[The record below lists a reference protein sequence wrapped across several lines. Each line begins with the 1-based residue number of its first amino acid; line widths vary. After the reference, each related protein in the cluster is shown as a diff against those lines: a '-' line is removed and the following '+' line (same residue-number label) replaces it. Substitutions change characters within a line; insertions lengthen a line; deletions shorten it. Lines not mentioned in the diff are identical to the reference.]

1 MFLSKESVNPRIL
14 CNVLAPI
21 FICGFLGNIICI
33 IVFLRRRFRT
43 RSISVYFIALFFNDC
58 VLLFISHIAKML
70 IFDASSSCWFNI
82 FLSKFIDIIYYREMI
97 YRQSLAVLTYNTTY
111 TQISMLIFMFMS
123 IQRVR
128 TFSSISYRESRMV
141 ALMLTLIAF
150 IYGIIVSYMQLYDAF
165 CIEKLNLTKTQTL
178 QIDLL
183 INDTKHL
190 IHTKCTT
197 TTTTTTT
204 TTAILTD
211 LINNLVIDSKTNF
224 PLSIIYSSTISSI
237 STSTMSINNYHQTSL
252 SSLINNSDSLD
263 VNSNSICYSEIDWH
277 RVRHRTIAYVY
288 LQSYMS
294 IDWPDE
300 HAQGSICHLESI
312 LPSYLLTSIQN
323 LTWSSLNSRPGKDYF
338 HEHQFCTQTY
348 HFIGSYANC
357 SVPLTPETFQ
367 HWYKFLY
374 DRRLSLKNRYT
385 IGFIIGTFIPSCIC
399 VISSFICLYYISN
412 RPSIRKHSHSRA
424 ELRSLSLI
432 LVEILLSLLN
442 ALQSY
447 IINFFTCH
455 RLLFRME
462 TDNCYGQ
469 SSNNIL
475 PNFLGSILELF
486 TSTSNILILILCGAQ
501 FRNELIG
508 ILHLKKL
515 FPKKQQS
522 QQLNRLS
529 QNRRVCKRSK
539 INPPHR
545 ITLSLPSSKNRVS
558 KINDILDEP
567 SVDSFLASF
576 HNKEYLSMTELEPS
590 DDISQYPVKSTVV

>member
-1 MFLSKESVNPRIL
+1 MFLSKESINPRIL

-21 FICGFLGNIICI
+21 FICGFFGNIICI

-58 VLLFISHIAKML
+58 LLLFISHIAKML

-128 TFSSISYRESRMV
+128 TFSSISYRESRMC

-165 CIEKLNLTKTQTL
+165 CIEKLNLTNNQTL

-190 IHTKCTT
+190 INIKCTT
-197 TTTTTTT
+197 TTRTTT
-204 TTAILTD
+204 ILTN
-211 LINNLVIDSKTNF
+211 LINNLVINPSTDF
-224 PLSIIYSSTISSI
+224 PLSVIFSSTIYSI
-237 STSTMSINNYHQTSL
+237 STSTMSTNNYYQTSL
-252 SSLINNSDSLD
+252 SSLINNNDSFD
-263 VNSNSICYSEIDWH
+263 IDSNSMCYSETDWY
-277 RVRHRTIAYVY
+277 RIRHRTIAYVY

-300 HAQGSICHLESI
+300 HAQHSICHLESI
-312 LPSYLLTSIQN
+312 LPSYLLTLIHN
-323 LTWSSLNSRPGKDYF
+323 LTWPSLKSRPGKDYF

-357 SVPLTPETFQ
+357 SIPLAPETFQ

-374 DRRLSLKNRYT
+374 DRRLSLTNRYT

-399 VISSFICLYYISN
+399 VISSFVCLYYISN

-424 ELRSLSLI
+424 ELRSLLLI

-469 SSNNIL
+469 SSDNIL

-486 TSTSNILILILCGAQ
+486 TSTSNILILMICGAQ
-501 FRNELIG
+501 FRNELIE
-508 ILHLKKL
+508 ILHLKKI
-515 FPKKQQS
+515 FPKNQQR
-522 QQLNRLS
+522 QQLNRLN
-529 QNRRVCKRSK
+529 QHRRICKRSK

-545 ITLSLPSSKNRVS
+545 MTLSSPLAKNGISKV
-558 KINDILDEP
+558 NDILDEP
-567 SVDSFLASF
+567 SIDSFLTSF
-576 HNKEYLSMTELEPS
+576 HNKENFSMTEVEQQS
-590 DDISQYPVKSTVV
+590 DDISQSHVKSTIV